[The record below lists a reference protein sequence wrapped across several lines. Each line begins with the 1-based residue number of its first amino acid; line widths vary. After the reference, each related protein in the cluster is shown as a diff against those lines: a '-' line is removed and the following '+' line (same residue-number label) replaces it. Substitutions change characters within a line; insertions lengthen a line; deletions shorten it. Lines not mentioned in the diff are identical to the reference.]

1 MRKNNIDLQ
10 TDELS
15 RDLGVTLAAPLCP
28 TILNRDIATLKPS
41 ALTNLHRRR
50 DQTRLNSRRFNR
62 LDSYAPKTKRVPTA
76 ERITLLGSSAR
87 TKS

>member
-1 MRKNNIDLQ
+1 M
-10 TDELS
+10 
-15 RDLGVTLAAPLCP
+15 
-28 TILNRDIATLKPS
+28 DIASRHVTRKPDQQRVAIRHGLGRGRGANQHAATGTVFDHES
-41 ALTNLHRRR
+41 LAERR
-50 DQTRLNSRRFNR
+50 DHTRLNSRRFNR